1 MKKLVRYSKPYYI
14 YIITAALASIGTSVS
29 NVWIIDILKDIID
42 ESVYG
47 NIVNVKKYLLTGAA
61 AIIFGMVSN
70 YLVIFMTGY
79 YGAGILRD
87 LRIKSVERLSR
98 VSPDYMEKNNF
109 GDIVARLSSD
119 IGGVAGYLE
128 TYFKDCIYVPII
140 TVVFAIYLVSISP
153 VPAVL
158 CIFPLTILVP
168 LSVKLMKPVKL
179 SQMEYVRM
187 LGNTNNN
194 IQEAYDGADIV
205 KSYNLQR
212 TISDKYYHDLKKTF
226 DLSMNNDLRQYN
238 LEPVS
243 NMISDL
249 PIAIALCVGGF
260 MVFRGEMTIGLLIAF
275 VSASKKLIEPLGRA
289 YQLVVKTQMAMVSV
303 DRVFYVLDAPV
314 EENTDKPLLKE
325 SNCENIFEIK
335 NVTFTYEGMSERNTA
350 VSDISLS
357 IKKGSKT
364 AFVGRSGSGK
374 STLLK
379 LLYRHYEVTDGN
391 ISYYG
396 NDYKT
401 INPVLLRNDISL
413 ISQETVIF
421 PMSIEDN
428 IRIGRPD
435 ASNEE
440 VIKAAEISDCMEF
453 INKLPDGMNTMSGEK
468 GTLLSG
474 GQKQRIAIARAVL
487 KNTEV
492 LFLDEPTSALDRESE
507 ETVNAALL
515 KTEEGKTVVAVTHRL
530 TTIRDFDNIA
540 VMDSGRIAEQGTHEE
555 LMKLHGQYYRM
566 YNEYS
571 VSGGIIS

>member
-1 MKKLVRYSKPYYI
+1 MRKLIRYSKPYYI
-14 YIITAALASIGTSVS
+14 HIITAALASIGTSVS

-47 NIVNVKKYLLTGAA
+47 NIMNVKKYLLTGAA

-70 YLVIFMTGY
+70 YLVICMTGY

-98 VSPDYMEKNNF
+98 VSHDYMEKNNF
-109 GDIVARLSSD
+109 GDIAARLSSD
-119 IGGVAGYLE
+119 IGGIAGYME
-128 TYFKDCIYVPII
+128 TYFKDCIFVPII
-140 TVVFAIYLVSISP
+140 TVVFAAYLVSINP

-158 CIFPLTILVP
+158 CILPLAILVP
-168 LSVKLMKPVKL
+168 LSVKLMKPVKF
-179 SQMEYVRM
+179 SQMDYVRM

-194 IQEAYDGADIV
+194 IQEVYDGADVV

-212 TISDKYYHDLKKTF
+212 TVSDKYYHDLKKTF
-226 DLSMNNDLRQYN
+226 DLSMKNDLRQYN

-243 NMISDL
+243 DMISDL
-249 PIAIALCVGGF
+249 PIVTALCAGGL

-303 DRVFYVLDAPV
+303 DRVFYVLNAPV
-314 EENTDKPLLKE
+314 EENVNKPLLKE
-325 SNCENIFEIK
+325 ENCENIFEIK
-335 NVTFTYEGMSERNTA
+335 NVTFTYEGVSERNTA
-350 VSDISLS
+350 VSDINLT

-379 LLYRHYEVTDGN
+379 LLYRHYEITDGS

-413 ISQETVIF
+413 ISQDTVIF
-421 PMSIEDN
+421 PVTVEDN
-428 IRIGRPD
+428 IRIGRSD
-435 ASNEE
+435 ASKEE
-440 VIKAAEISDCMEF
+440 VIRAAEISDCMEF
-453 INKLPDGMNTMSGEK
+453 INKFPDGMNTMAGEK
-468 GTLLSG
+468 GVLLSG
-474 GQKQRIAIARAVL
+474 GQKQRISIARAVL

-507 ETVNAALL
+507 ETVNKALL
-515 KTEEGKTVVAVTHRL
+515 KTEEGKTVVAVAHRL
-530 TTIRDFDNIA
+530 TTIKDFDNIV
-540 VMDSGRIAEQGTHEE
+540 VMDSGKIAEQGTHEE
-555 LMKLHGQYYRM
+555 LMRLHGQYYRM

-571 VSGGIIS
+571 ASGGVMS